1 MLFVVLFKYFN
12 STTTILIIMKK
23 NLSLLA
29 LIFCSVLTAQ
39 STWTA
44 DKAHSKIGFT
54 VTHLLISEVDGNFDE
69 FEISATA
76 GDTFMDPSFDV
87 SINTSSVDTDNERR
101 DGHLKSGD
109 FFDVEAHPTMTF
121 KTTSVEKTGDNTFKM
136 MGDLTMHGVTK
147 PVTLEGKVNGV
158 ITDQRSQKLKAGLKL
173 TGTIDRTEF
182 GVGEESA
189 AIGSEIDLTINLEM
203 AQQ

>member
-1 MLFVVLFKYFN
+1 MKNKLFLL
-12 STTTILIIMKK
+12 IL
-23 NLSLLA
+23 LSSLA
-29 LIFCSVLTAQ
+29 VGAQ

-44 DKAHSKIGFT
+44 DKAHSKIGFA

-76 GDTFMDPSFDV
+76 GDSFMDPSFEV
-87 SINTSSVDTDNERR
+87 SINTASVDTDNERR
-101 DGHLKSGD
+101 DGHLKSAD
-109 FFDVEAHPTMTF
+109 FFDVEAHPKMTF

-173 TGTIDRTEF
+173 TGTLDRTEF
-182 GVGEESA
+182 GVGEASA

>member
-1 MLFVVLFKYFN
+1 
-12 STTTILIIMKK
+12 MKK

-29 LIFCSVLTAQ
+29 LVFCSVLTAQ

-44 DKAHSKIGFT
+44 DKAHSKIGFA

-76 GDTFMDPSFDV
+76 GDTFMDPTFDV
-87 SINTSSVDTDNERR
+87 SITTSSVDTDNERR

-136 MGDLTMHGVTK
+136 IGDLTMHGVTK
-147 PVTLEGKVNGV
+147 SVTLEGKVNGV

-189 AIGSEIDLTINLEM
+189 TIGSEIDMTINLEM

>member
-1 MLFVVLFKYFN
+1 MAVG
-12 STTTILIIMKK
+12 
-23 NLSLLA
+23 
-29 LIFCSVLTAQ
+29 AQ

-44 DKAHSKIGFT
+44 DKAHSKIGFA

-76 GDTFMDPSFDV
+76 GDSFMDPSFEV
-87 SINTSSVDTDNERR
+87 SINTASVDTDNERR
-101 DGHLKSGD
+101 DGHLKSAD
-109 FFDVEAHPTMTF
+109 FFDVEAHPKMTF

-173 TGTIDRTEF
+173 TGTLDRTEF
-182 GVGEESA
+182 GVGEASA

>member
-1 MLFVVLFKYFN
+1 MKNKLFLLVL
-12 STTTILIIMKK
+12 
-23 NLSLLA
+23 LSSLA
-29 LIFCSVLTAQ
+29 VGAQ

-76 GDTFMDPSFDV
+76 GDSFMDPSFEV
-87 SINTSSVDTDNERR
+87 SINTASVDTDNERR
-101 DGHLKSGD
+101 DGHLKSAD

-121 KTTSVEKTGDNTFKM
+121 KTTSVEKTGDNTFKL

-173 TGTIDRTEF
+173 TGTLDRTEF
-182 GVGEESA
+182 GVGEASA

>member
-1 MLFVVLFKYFN
+1 
-12 STTTILIIMKK
+12 MKN

-29 LIFCSVLTAQ
+29 LVFCSFLSAQ
-39 STWTA
+39 STWTV
-44 DKAHSKIGFT
+44 DKAHSKIGFEI
-54 VTHLLISEVDGNFDE
+54 THLLISTVDGNFDD
-69 FEISATA
+69 FDITATA

-87 SINTSSVDTDNERR
+87 SINTASIDTDNERR
-101 DGHLKSGD
+101 DGHLKSAD

-121 KTTSVEKTGDNTFKM
+121 KSKSVEKTGDNTFKLT
-136 MGDLTMHGVTK
+136 GDLTLHGVTK
-147 PVTLEGKVNGV
+147 TVTLDGKVNGV

-173 TGTIDRTEF
+173 SGTLDRTEF

-189 AIGSEIDLTINLEM
+189 AVGNEVDLVINLEM

>member
-1 MLFVVLFKYFN
+1 
-12 STTTILIIMKK
+12 MKK

-29 LIFCSVLTAQ
+29 LVFCSVLTAQ

-44 DKAHSKIGFT
+44 DKAHSKIGFA

-76 GDTFMDPSFDV
+76 GDTFMDPTFDV
-87 SINTSSVDTDNERR
+87 SITTSSVDTDNERR
-101 DGHLKSGD
+101 DGHLKSSD

-136 MGDLTMHGVTK
+136 TGDLTMHGVTK

-189 AIGSEIDLTINLEM
+189 TIGSEIDMTINLEM